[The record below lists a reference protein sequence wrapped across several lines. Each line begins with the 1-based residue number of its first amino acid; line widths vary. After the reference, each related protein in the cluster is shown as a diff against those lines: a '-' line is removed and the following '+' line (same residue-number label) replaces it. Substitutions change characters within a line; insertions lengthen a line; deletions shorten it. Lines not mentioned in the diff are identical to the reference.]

1 MENYISL
8 TLHYYLLF
16 TDYFLEKVKA
26 NQINELHFKESLGFF
41 KDSFLK
47 FHNAGL
53 FPQLKRLIIDQDDRY
68 GPKIHDENICEFE
81 MWKLNDLPKILEDL
95 ATIKDLQIWSLKTSL
110 EIDPDQSVSIY

>member
-1 MENYISL
+1 MENYFRL
-8 TLHYYLLF
+8 TFHDQFLF
-16 TDYFLEKVKA
+16 TDYFLEKA
-26 NQINELHFKESLGFF
+26 RDNQINELHFKESLGFF

-47 FHNAGL
+47 FHNAGI

-95 ATIKDLQIWSLKTSL
+95 ATIEDLQIWSLKTSL
-110 EIDPDQSVSIY
+110 EIDSAQSVSIY

>member
-1 MENYISL
+1 MGQIDPPSTGNVIPD
-8 TLHYYLLF
+8 LHRNR
-16 TDYFLEKVKA
+16 V
-26 NQINELHFKESLGFF
+26 

-110 EIDPDQSVSIY
+110 EVDPDQSVSIYYFDHSFGISWCIR